1 MIGKNRHNMAQMH
14 NYQRPANTKTIL
26 LLWNLIF
33 NFILPVILH
42 LELHLRKQHQPLP
55 HSILKSTEIKPAKVF
70 WQSIWSLC
78 RCCVCF
84 WWFFFCLFVI
94 IQFLICFLGI
104 FLLRGDFNVFFVIIF
119 FLFYNFVAF
128 FLFHFITSLVR
139 FALTFSC
146 LNFLF
151 SFTFCSIL
159 AASVVPNGP
168 RIRIY
173 ELFLYP
179 CKN

>member
-1 MIGKNRHNMAQMH
+1 MEFNFQFYFTCDSSSRIASTETTPAVTTFNIKIHRNKAGKSFLTIHLIIVSLLRLFLLFFLLVC
-14 NYQRPANTKTIL
+14 YYTIL
-26 LLWNLIF
+26 DLFFGYFFTSRWLQCIF
-33 NFILPVILH
+33 CYN
-42 LELHLRKQHQPLP
+42 
-55 HSILKSTEIKPAKVF
+55 
-70 WQSIWSLC
+70 
-78 RCCVCF
+78 
-84 WWFFFCLFVI
+84 FFFAL
-94 IQFLICFLGI
+94 Q
-104 FLLRGDFNVFFVIIF
+104 LRC
-119 FLFYNFVAF
+119 F